1 MTLDQHPADTVTA
14 AHFAPWVEW
23 RLEPCRRGR
32 TLVVALNTITDYE
45 DRSASGDGSQAVVG
59 AAGTGADVLAARELL
74 QADRDRLTAAV
85 GKHWEELTDPAT
97 PSSRLFELA
106 GLDAPQ
112 ASPTA
117 TAVASDGVRTCS

>member
-1 MTLDQHPADTVTA
+1 MTIDFSAYGEQSLHINAFKCLKCGAIYYPAPMVCGKCDGHRDPVT
-14 AHFAPWVEW
+14 
-23 RLEPCRRGR
+23 
-32 TLVVALNTITDYE
+32 
-45 DRSASGDGSQAVVG
+45 
-59 AAGTGADVLAARELL
+59 
-74 QADRDRLTAAV
+74 